1 VIDVILPPDVKPIG
15 IRSSPRCN
23 GRPPVQDVF
32 RNKNAMNTP
41 TSRSHLRSLALASL
55 VAVTGL
61 LMSACSTIT
70 VDIPKAEKPVAYED
84 LHNMMRK
91 LANEPTSADA
101 AHLLDTAG
109 VSVAASA
116 SVTTAS
122 NP

>member
-1 VIDVILPPDVKPIG
+1 M
-15 IRSSPRCN
+15 
-23 GRPPVQDVF
+23 QDVF